1 MSWDRDPLW
10 AKARLFFDRA
20 LNESREDPAFGLW
33 CSLGLELLAR
43 AALAS
48 VSPTLLAE
56 PDNEHRYLL
65 HALGRGSDRV
75 PRKSIS
81 TAQVFALCR
90 QLFGA
95 SFTED
100 DVKSA
105 MALVNRRNEELHT
118 GAAAFEQY
126 QPKEWLPGFYR
137 VSRNLAEAMGETL
150 DSLFGNEEA
159 KVAQETLAQNEND
172 TKQRVNSA
180 VAAYARVFRE
190 KPEADRQGAA
200 ELAERQGEELAYQRH
215 HRVTCPA
222 CRCVATVQGKAFGTE
237 HTTHEEDGIKVR
249 QAVYPTSFS
258 CSACGLQLT
267 GYAELSAAG
276 LGGHYTRTTV
286 YAPEDY
292 YGLINPDDF
301 DTTPYIE
308 EYLRDRYEEYD
319 NE

>member
-1 MSWDRDPLW
+1 MSWERDPLW
-10 AKARLFFDRA
+10 AKARLFFEHA
-20 LNESREDPAFGLW
+20 FNESREDPAFGLW

-56 PDNEHRYLL
+56 PDNEHKYLL

-75 PRKSIS
+75 PRRSIS
-81 TAQVFALCR
+81 TAQVLVLCR

-95 SFTED
+95 NFTED
-100 DVKSA
+100 DSKVA

-137 VSRNLAEAMGETL
+137 VSRNLAEAIGESL
-150 DSLFGNEEA
+150 ESLFGKEEA
-159 KVAQETLAQNEND
+159 AVAQETLAENEND
-172 TKQRVNSA
+172 TRQRVKSA

-190 KPEADRQGAA
+190 KPEADRQAAA
-200 ELAERQGEELAYQRH
+200 ELAEKQAKALAHQRH
-215 HRVTCPA
+215 HRVVCPA
-222 CRCVATVQGKAFGTE
+222 CECIATVQGKVFGKE
-237 HTTHEEDGIKVR
+237 HTMHEEGVIKVR
-249 QAVYPTSFS
+249 QAAYPTSLS

-267 GYAELSAAG
+267 GYAEVNAAG
-276 LGGHYTRTTV
+276 LGGHYTRTTT
-286 YAPEDY
+286 YTPEEY

-301 DTTPYIE
+301 DPTPYIE
-308 EYLRDRYEEYD
+308 EYLRDQGEEYD

>member
-1 MSWDRDPLW
+1 MSWERDPLW
-10 AKARLFFDRA
+10 AKARLFFERA
-20 LNESREDPAFGLW
+20 FNESRDDPAFGLW

-56 PDNEHRYLL
+56 PDNDHKHLL

-100 DVKSA
+100 DFKAA

-118 GAAAFEQY
+118 GAAAFAEY
-126 QPKEWLPGFYR
+126 QPREWLPGFYR
-137 VSRNLAEAMGETL
+137 VSRNLAEAIGETL
-150 DSLFGNEEA
+150 DNLFGNEEA
-159 KVAQETLAQNEND
+159 EVAQDTLAENEND
-172 TKQRVNSA
+172 TRQRVKSA
-180 VAAYARVFRE
+180 IAAYARVFRE
-190 KPEADRQGAA
+190 KSEVERQAAAERAEKQGA
-200 ELAERQGEELAYQRH
+200 ELAYQRH

-222 CRCVATVQGKAFGTE
+222 CKCIATVQGKTFGKE
-237 HTTHEEDGIKVR
+237 HTTHEEDTIKVR

-267 GYAELSAAG
+267 GYTELNTAG
-276 LGGHYTRTTV
+276 LGGHYTRTMAYT
-286 YAPEDY
+286 PEEY

-301 DTTPYIE
+301 DPTPYIE
-308 EYLRDRYEEYD
+308 EYLREQYHEYD